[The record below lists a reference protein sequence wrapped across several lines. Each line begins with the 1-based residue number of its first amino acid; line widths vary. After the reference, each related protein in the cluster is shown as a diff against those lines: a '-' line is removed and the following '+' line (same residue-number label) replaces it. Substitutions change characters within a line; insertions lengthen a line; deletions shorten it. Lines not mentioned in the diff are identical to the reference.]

1 MSSMRKEAFGIAVVG
16 AAALLM
22 VGLAKGQGPATP
34 GQTATV
40 NVDTAP
46 PIRSTTRLVQVSVIV
61 TDKKGEPVSGLS
73 KQDFA
78 VLDVGQNAGN
88 RIFFGRSA
96 SGRGRNGAETASERV
111 YESIRSEGAGPRSNH
126 CGAVRFVEYV
136 GAGPRLGAE
145 PGDQFLK
152 SLQPQTMWRCT
163 V

>member
-1 MSSMRKEAFGIAVVG
+1 MRRRNRDPQHTEEIRWWSDVDEIKWFRPRGGLLELRKLDNDAAGPCRGDGAHWGTGGTEVSSVRKEAFGIAVVG

-22 VGLAKGQGPATP
+22 VGLAKGHGPATP

-78 VLDVGQNAGN
+78 VLDEGKTQEIA
-88 RIFFGRSA
+88 FFSA
-96 SGRGRNGAETASERV
+96 EAPRV
-111 YESIRSEGAGPRSNH
+111 RRHWVP
-126 CGAVRFVEYV
+126 
-136 GAGPRLGAE
+136 
-145 PGDQFLK
+145 
-152 SLQPQTMWRCT
+152 
-163 V
+163 